1 MKDVKV
7 LLVGDDTYDMYVKAF
22 YHAYIR
28 EGYENVELFA
38 TNRYLDISGEGLIKY
53 FRKAENKFAFGPG
66 VRYVNRLLLRKVD
79 EMKPNLVFLY
89 SARLICG
96 KTVKRIKEKGS
107 TVFIYNNDD
116 AFAEFFPKYF
126 WRHYRNSLCYAD
138 VGFAYRL
145 KNITDYQQAGC
156 SKVELLR
163 SYYIKERNY
172 YIENSKVNVP
182 GVVFL
187 GHYEND
193 GREKYIKALLDK
205 KIEVGITKQSWE
217 NFESGNPYLKKLE
230 NSHELYNEM
239 LNAAKIAVVFLSTI
253 NHDTYTRRCFEIPAV
268 KTLMVAPYTDDLAT
282 MFRDGEEVVFYRNKQ
297 DFVDKIEYYLEHEE
311 DRVKI
316 AESGYCRVNKDGHEV
331 CDRIRQ
337 IMHTYEKLIKDKE

>member
-1 MKDVKV
+1 MK
-7 LLVGDDTYDMYVKAF
+7 
-22 YHAYIR
+22 
-28 EGYENVELFA
+28 
-38 TNRYLDISGEGLIKY
+38 
-53 FRKAENKFAFGPG
+53 
-66 VRYVNRLLLRKVD
+66 
-79 EMKPNLVFLY
+79 
-89 SARLICG
+89 
-96 KTVKRIKEKGS
+96 
-107 TVFIYNNDD
+107 
-116 AFAEFFPKYF
+116 
-126 WRHYRNSLCYAD
+126 
-138 VGFAYRL
+138 
-145 KNITDYQQAGC
+145 
-156 SKVELLR
+156 
-163 SYYIKERNY
+163 
-172 YIENSKVNVP
+172 
-182 GVVFL
+182 L
-187 GHYEND
+187 G
-193 GREKYIKALLDK
+193 
-205 KIEVGITKQSWE
+205 
-217 NFESGNPYLKKLE
+217 